1 MYERVTEL
9 SRNSARGLPQTGT
22 NMSTNTARPTQNP
35 SPSAI
40 TLPPRVPL
48 DRRVAVLSGV
58 LLLLIALLGGWGYVG
73 AVGRL
78 VTEGDAARTA
88 GTISGSGRLFALG
101 VAALYV
107 AALLDVVVAWA
118 LLRFFEP
125 VNASLARLA
134 AYLRLAYAAVFLVAI
149 GLLAGV
155 PGILAQ
161 DPGPFSTEQLQAQA
175 LGRIEAFHDVWF
187 AGLVLF
193 GAHLI
198 ILGLMVYGL
207 TPLLRILG
215 VLLVIAG
222 AGYIFDTFYDLLRP
236 GTTLTVS
243 GVTFVGEFLLAV
255 WLVARGG
262 RSNGSG
268 GSR

>member
-1 MYERVTEL
+1 
-9 SRNSARGLPQTGT
+9 
-22 NMSTNTARPTQNP
+22 MSTNIARPTQNP
-35 SPSAI
+35 LGRAAASP
-40 TLPPRVPL
+40 PPRVPL
-48 DRRVAVLSGV
+48 DRGVAVLSGV
-58 LLLLIALLGGWGYVG
+58 TLLLIAVLGGWGYVG
-73 AVGRL
+73 VVGRL
-78 VTEGDAARTA
+78 VIDGDAGQTA
-88 GTISGSGRLFALG
+88 SSISGSRQLFVVG
-101 VAALYV
+101 VSALYV

-155 PGILAQ
+155 PGILDQ
-161 DPGPFSTEQLQAQA
+161 HPSPFSTDQLQAQA
-175 LGRIEAFHDVWF
+175 LARIDTFHDIWF

-198 ILGLMVYGL
+198 ILGVMVYGL

-236 GTTLTVS
+236 DTTLTVS

-255 WLVARGG
+255 WLVAMAG
-262 RSNGSG
+262 RRREG
-268 GSR
+268 R